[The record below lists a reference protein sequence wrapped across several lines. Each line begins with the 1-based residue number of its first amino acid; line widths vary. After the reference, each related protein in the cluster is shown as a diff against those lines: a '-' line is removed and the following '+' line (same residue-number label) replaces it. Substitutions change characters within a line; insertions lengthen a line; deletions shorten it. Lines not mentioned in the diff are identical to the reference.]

1 MANAEPKAPAARLFS
16 FTAVVVLLFACRG
29 AIGDLVLA
37 ALDRFHLD
45 GRSLL
50 DLATKRN
57 MILLCHAI
65 LLVIL
70 RDAGVLGGPAR
81 RRASTTASVTAAVVA
96 TASQEEA
103 VCPAPAP
110 APARPG
116 ATRAVVWRWPRSSAK
131 DAGVDDS
138 GRRLVRRRQPR
149 RSHQQLP
156 AATAIPFPCAAPAL
170 MTLQPEQA
178 ADQQPSLVNREIV
191 LVEKAPTTSYLIG
204 DKHDPA
210 AEGVELE
217 QASGASATDA
227 AERDLDRRIIIA
239 DDEMDVNAAAE
250 EEEAPE
256 PERLADD
263 RRFDEF
269 IAKQR
274 SKMWQEE
281 SLQLVIRS
289 SSGFQQAAIPAC

>member
-1 MANAEPKAPAARLFS
+1 MANAEPRTAAALLFS
-16 FTAVVVLLFACRG
+16 FSAAVVLLLARRD

-37 ALDRFHLD
+37 ALDCFHLD

-65 LLVIL
+65 LLLIL
-70 RDAGVLGGPAR
+70 RDAGILGAPAR

-110 APARPG
+110 ARPG
-116 ATRAVVWRWPRSSAK
+116 ATRAVVWRRPRSSAK
-131 DAGVDDS
+131 DAGVDDN

-156 AATAIPFPCAAPAL
+156 AATAIPFPCAAPTL

-191 LVEKAPTTSYLIG
+191 LVEKAPTASYLIG

-239 DDEMDVNAAAE
+239 DDEMDVNAAAAE
-250 EEEAPE
+250 EEEETPE

-281 SLQLVIRS
+281 SLQLVIRVPT
-289 SSGFQQAAIPAC
+289 SGDTNVLA